1 MTHSSSSSTAF
12 SIFGTVGAT
21 KSSPFPPSATASSP
35 PTYEDTIT
43 PDQEQVFVVA
53 HDWGTIIAWYLCLFQ
68 PDQVK
73 ALVSWACNSGR
84 ETLRGSS
91 SKWFKLLMA
100 TTITFAYFRGGDRKG
115 EEITFAAN
123 EVLCNDRWD
132 LLG

>member
-12 SIFGTVGAT
+12 SISGTVGAT

-73 ALVSWACNSGR
+73 ALVSLGVQFRPRNPKRKFIEMVQA
-84 ETLRGSS
+84 
-91 SKWFKLLMA
+91 
-100 TTITFAYFRGGDRKG
+100 AYGDDYYIGGDRKG